1 MIAERHNQAHHN
13 HQRNQAGN
21 AGDLKS
27 GAHSSHAL
35 TAVEPPAVQPKE
47 NLYYDEPC

>member
-21 AGDLKS
+21 AGELNP
-27 GAHSSHAL
+27 AHI
-35 TAVEPPAVQPKE
+35 PAMP
-47 NLYYDEPC
+47 